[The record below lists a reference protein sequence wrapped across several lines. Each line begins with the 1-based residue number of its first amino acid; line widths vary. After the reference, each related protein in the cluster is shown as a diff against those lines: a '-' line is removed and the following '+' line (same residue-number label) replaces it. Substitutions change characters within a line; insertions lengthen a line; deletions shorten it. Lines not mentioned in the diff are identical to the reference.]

1 MIRALLG
8 SGWTRVVAAPL
19 ALIFFGL
26 GFWFLGGGLYI
37 AAKAEVAQILLER
50 AFDKTLETGENQ
62 KPWGWADTW
71 PVAKIS
77 FPALGKEAI
86 VLDKT
91 SGQALAFGPGL
102 MPGLSEIGHPGTA
115 IIAAHNDTH
124 FAFLEDIK
132 IGQTFEVQTWEGAV
146 LEFEVVALVVIDTRK
161 PLTLEYRGISH
172 LILSTCFP
180 FKALASQT
188 PFRFLVTSRLVL
200 N

>member
-1 MIRALLG
+1 MARGRPTPNTLPLITLPKFHASHHLRRSRTSDTREG
-8 SGWTRVVAAPL
+8 SSS
-19 ALIFFGL
+19 
-26 GFWFLGGGLYI
+26 
-37 AAKAEVAQILLER
+37 
-50 AFDKTLETGENQ
+50 LETGENQ

-102 MPGLSEIGHPGTA
+102 MPGLSEIGQPGTA
-115 IIAAHNDTH
+115 MIAAHNDTH

-161 PLTLEYRGISH
+161 PLTLEYRDTSH

-180 FKALASQT
+180 FKSLASQT